1 MVLEAIKQIEV
12 RLRGGV
18 LSLSPG
24 QRVEAPDAIASALIE
39 QAKGKVRAVP
49 DWLIAW
55 RKVADSVYGITAD
68 DHRLLRILD
77 AIGQCDEAFTRGD
90 WGAFTRGAEA
100 VRHAVEGRT

>member
-1 MVLEAIKQIEV
+1 MVLEAIGPVEV

-49 DWLIAW
+49 NWLAEW
-55 RKVADSVYGITAD
+55 RAVCHLTHEVTAD
-68 DHRLLRILD
+68 DPRIPSILA
-77 AIGQCDEAFTRGD
+77 AIKLCDIAFEVGD
-90 WGAFTRGAEA
+90 WPAFEQAREA
-100 VRHAVEGRT
+100 VRHAVEGRK